1 MFLICA
7 ISRRCFCSQ
16 LAQAL
21 LPTQPRRL
29 HHICLKYCRSTSHF
43 TRTALHTSSVIRQI
57 FIRAKRVS
65 SRSFYADIKHVSLH
79 GVPSFVSPK
88 GLEMIQTKVRRCI
101 HFQTCRFQPP
111 PPPTAQWPKLEA
123 ARHTFRMVLKWDIDR
138 EKPER
143 KRRKIKTRDAC
154 ADDGTLGQRD
164 RKCENDRVRGKQWR
178 DALSSVDIFTQ
189 V

>member
-111 PPPTAQWPKLEA
+111 PPPPQHSDQSWKLPVIRSEWYLSEISTGRSRNGNA
-123 ARHTFRMVLKWDIDR
+123 
-138 EKPER
+138 
-143 KRRKIKTRDAC
+143 
-154 ADDGTLGQRD
+154 
-164 RKCENDRVRGKQWR
+164 VR
-178 DALSSVDIFTQ
+178 
-189 V
+189 